1 MRPSVVLDRSFSIPR
16 GLVNR
21 CSGFIDKAHKSLR
34 EGRRIGGP
42 LVTAPVLVVLL
53 VVEPLL
59 MRVAIHIA
67 IAIYERANATSGPM
81 S

>member
-1 MRPSVVLDRSFSIPR
+1 MIS
-16 GLVNR
+16 
-21 CSGFIDKAHKSLR
+21 K